1 MTLQLAVLV
10 ASVAGAV
17 LFFFGGYL
25 AARSGS
31 YPLPEASGLEGKSG
45 RTQPEVLSRVVKSKT
60 HDGSDV
66 RELDA
71 LRTQVNAYRIRLAE
85 AERLGARVPGLE
97 EEIHRLHAQSNTL
110 DKSTSEELN
119 ALRDEV
125 SAYRIRLAEAEREG
139 GRVTDLERKIQ
150 RLRDEREAL
159 AEENREL
166 HEKWKE
172 KTRQAGTLWDE
183 RSDLKKRLEQTL
195 DDYRMLKKQT
205 RRLDDLE
212 AERKQTA
219 IKLETMYR
227 QVASLDHYKEENVRM
242 NNLVA
247 EVPYLHNMI
256 DQLKQENRELRSL
269 GLVIQ
274 PSAATTRT
282 APAENA
288 AGSVQQLLEQYSE
301 NIGARGVALADEHGL
316 LVAGTSDYAEG
327 LAVTG
332 ALCDNLMTQVA
343 DILPL
348 GSLRQVVLVD
358 SNAVT
363 AAIYPFRFG
372 PDQLML
378 ASLSVGP
385 LPEGDAIDDLVSQA
399 SQLIGVAK
407 EEKDNDHKEPNV
419 SLSS

>member
-1 MTLQLAVLV
+1 M
-10 ASVAGAV
+10 
-17 LFFFGGYL
+17 
-25 AARSGS
+25 
-31 YPLPEASGLEGKSG
+31 
-45 RTQPEVLSRVVKSKT
+45 
-60 HDGSDV
+60 
-66 RELDA
+66 
-71 LRTQVNAYRIRLAE
+71 
-85 AERLGARVPGLE
+85 
-97 EEIHRLHAQSNTL
+97 
-110 DKSTSEELN
+110 
-119 ALRDEV
+119 
-125 SAYRIRLAEAEREG
+125 
-139 GRVTDLERKIQ
+139 ERKIQ

-247 EVPYLHNMI
+247 EVPYLHQMI